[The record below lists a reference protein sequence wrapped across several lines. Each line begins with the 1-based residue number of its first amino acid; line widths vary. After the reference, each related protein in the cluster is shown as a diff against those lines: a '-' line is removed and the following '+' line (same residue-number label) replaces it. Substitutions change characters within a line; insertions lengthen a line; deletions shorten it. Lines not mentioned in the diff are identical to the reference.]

1 MNRKGWS
8 EVVGELGVDAVSVG
22 LAVDAERIAALVAVP
37 TGSETML
44 PTVLIA
50 FTASAAAVAAA
61 AAADSRVH
69 KEVLSLELLVARPS
83 SLSPQPADLARH
95 ALRRRLCR
103 SWFRGWV
110 QRCGGRSGVL

>member
-8 EVVGELGVDAVSVG
+8 EVVGELGVDEVSVG

-37 TGSETML
+37 TESETML

-61 AAADSRVH
+61 AAAIAADAAALAAAIAACS
-69 KEVLSLELLVARPS
+69 SLE
-83 SLSPQPADLARH
+83 SLDPG
-95 ALRRRLCR
+95 RL
-103 SWFRGWV
+103 
-110 QRCGGRSGVL
+110 

>member
-22 LAVDAERIAALVAVP
+22 LAATTAAVDAERIAALVAVP

-44 PTVLIA
+44 PTILTA

-61 AAADSRVH
+61 AAAIAADAAALAAAIAACS
-69 KEVLSLELLVARPS
+69 SLE
-83 SLSPQPADLARH
+83 SLDPG
-95 ALRRRLCR
+95 RL
-103 SWFRGWV
+103 
-110 QRCGGRSGVL
+110 